1 MRGWRIRWFSSG
13 MFGLDSGGFS
23 SPVGYS
29 GFFLVELE
37 FGGIVLS
44 VYLGCGGMIVCLM
57 VGGILPSWK
66 VL

>member
-29 GFFLVELE
+29 GFFLVKVE
-37 FGGIVLS
+37 FGEVVLGVYWS
-44 VYLGCGGMIVCLM
+44 VEGGKFV
-57 VGGILPSWK
+57 
-66 VL
+66 